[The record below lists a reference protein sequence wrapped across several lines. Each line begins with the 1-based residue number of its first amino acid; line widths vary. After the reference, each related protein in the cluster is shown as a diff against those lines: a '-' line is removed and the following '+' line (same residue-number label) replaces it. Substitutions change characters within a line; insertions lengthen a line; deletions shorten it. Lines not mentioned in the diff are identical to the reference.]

1 MRCWAAL
8 GRYVNTVPLQNDDD
22 DDDGHD
28 YVNAPK
34 LAFGGGGGDY
44 VNAPKLA
51 SGGGGGEDGHR

>member
-1 MRCWAAL
+1 M
-8 GRYVNTVPLQNDDD
+8 PLQNDDD

-34 LAFGGGGGDY
+34 LAFGGGAGDY

-51 SGGGGGEDGHR
+51 FGGGVGGEDGHR